1 MWDAQCS
8 SQVNRRKK
16 TTNIQAMCERF
27 WSLLKLF
34 FHLSIGYAEESILDW
49 ATSHTISAIYD
60 LLKWI
65 NLSNSA
71 GELVAN

>member
-1 MWDAQCS
+1 
-8 SQVNRRKK
+8 
-16 TTNIQAMCERF
+16 MCERF

-34 FHLSIGYAEESILDW
+34 FHLSIGYAEESILDR

-65 NLSNSA
+65 NLSISL
-71 GELVAN
+71 GSW